1 MQILP
6 LLLLLDPM
14 KDLVKVDSV
23 GYSAYLKNGYSQT
36 HNFQK
41 FYKTGKMSYDM
52 FRYIP
57 DLLQIAYQGQ
67 IHSTKIKKEMLTT
80 HTNIKKL

>member
-23 GYSAYLKNGYSQT
+23 GYSAYLKNGYSQ
-36 HNFQK
+36 
-41 FYKTGKMSYDM
+41 
-52 FRYIP
+52 
-57 DLLQIAYQGQ
+57 GQ